1 MAPITFAVRQ
11 GVLACQDVVEG
22 RAFDYEEE
30 EQVLATRRR
39 ERADAYAALRQE
51 ARLAAA
57 TAEEERLAALGHS
70 YNSVNKAR
78 TAVAPRIDEAR
89 ARQGRTLRDAEDAD
103 DRWEREHGA
112 RISVLSGERNG
123 TRVYD
128 RLARQHVTLAREP
141 AVDDPRPPW
150 SVRPA
155 ALATSS
161 SFTSLGMLSP
171 KESSPPLHPLLADPW
186 PTRAPTSDG
195 QRSRA
200 FVYAEQRQDDAIIGI
215 RHETRQAS
223 TAVSSLAERSHLHP
237 SPSRSPDSSP

>member
-128 RLARQHVTLAREP
+128 RLARQRERPPLPGNFRPQHGFDNGFLKVRDEKLGAWPRTEEVVRDQLAEYYGLIEHLDAAVGRVLD
-141 AVDDPRPPW
+141 AVDAIVPLDR
-150 SVRPA
+150 R
-155 ALATSS
+155 
-161 SFTSLGMLSP
+161 LGFARL
-171 KESSPPLHPLLADPW
+171 
-186 PTRAPTSDG
+186 
-195 QRSRA
+195 
-200 FVYAEQRQDDAIIGI
+200 
-215 RHETRQAS
+215 
-223 TAVSSLAERSHLHP
+223 
-237 SPSRSPDSSP
+237 